1 MKTDGTF
8 MLPSASSTI
17 AGEVDSLFYFIFY
30 TAAILFVLVIGVM
43 VYFVIRYKKKDN
55 DDKLTS
61 SVDHNNFLEIT
72 WTVIPAILVMVVFFW
87 GFKIYMKMNVIPSQ
101 AMEIKVTAQK
111 WFWSFDYAEGVNVT
125 NELTVPVNT
134 PVKLLMSSQDVLH
147 SFFVPSFRT
156 KMDVLPNRY
165 SMLWFEA
172 TETGEFD
179 LYCTEYC
186 GLSHSEM
193 IGKVIVVTKE
203 EYDLWVEKE
212 SVIDESIPLD
222 VLGKDLFKKKAC
234 YTCHSLDGTRLVGPT
249 FKDLFGSEVRHKDG
263 STAIVDENYIRE
275 SLLEPNAKIIEG
287 YSPVMPTFQ
296 GQLKDREIDGLSAFI
311 KSLK

>member
-30 TAAILFVLVIGVM
+30 TSAILFALVIGVM
-43 VYFVIRYKKKDN
+43 VYFVFRFKKKDN
-55 DDKLTS
+55 DDNLTS
-61 SVDHNNFLEIT
+61 SVDHNNILEIA
-72 WTVIPAILVMVVFFW
+72 WTLVPAILVMIVFFW
-87 GFKIYMKMNVIPSQ
+87 GFKIYMKMNVIPSN

-111 WFWSFDYAEGVNVT
+111 WFWSFDYAEGINVT

-193 IGKVIVVTKE
+193 IGKVIVVTQD
-203 EYDLWVEKE
+203 EYDEWVEKA

-249 FKDLFGSEVRHKDG
+249 FKDLFGSEIRHTDG
-263 STAIVDENYIRE
+263 TTAIVDENYIRE
-275 SLLEPNAKIIEG
+275 SLLDPNAKVVEG